1 MLCKP
6 VQIVL
11 DDLDSL
17 MEKHEI
23 DGLIAIGNA
32 FDTPDIY
39 WLTGFRSGDQITYVK
54 NRGAEPVVAAFF
66 NTLERVEK
74 ESRITRTHDLSEI
87 YIGLMKEGKSA
98 REHIDLFVEDTMK
111 NVFTGK
117 IIGVPDH
124 IPAERLVI
132 IQKMGYEVKVVPDL
146 LRDAR
151 AAKSAAE
158 IDAIKKAGDAT
169 VGGISK
175 LLEMVKDSDI
185 GPKKTLMYK
194 GEPLTVGRM
203 KLALEHFLLD
213 HGAEVASDTIL
224 AVGKR
229 AFDWHYLGA
238 PEDELKADEPTIL
251 DVFPRLKLERYVADV
266 TRTFVKGS
274 VSEKLCDMFES
285 VQIAAGAA
293 VDALKDGAKIDDV
306 NMACYESLE
315 RSGYNSRRLNPNAKE
330 GMTHGLGH
338 GIGLE
343 VHENPSM
350 YDRESYFKSGH
361 VMAIEPG
368 VYLKEIGG
376 VRIENDYLVSTDR
389 AVLLTEGIEEI
400 LYL

>member
-1 MLCKP
+1 MRRRT
-6 VQIVL
+6 VEAVL

-17 MEKHEI
+17 
-23 DGLIAIGNA
+23 

-87 YIGLMKEGKSA
+87 YIRLLKEGKNA
-98 REHIDLFVEDTMK
+98 RDHVDVFVEDTMK
-111 NVFTGK
+111 SLFTGK
-117 IIGVPDH
+117 VLGVPDH

-132 IQKMGYEVKVVPDL
+132 VQKLGYDVKVVPNL
-146 LRDAR
+146 LKDAR
-151 AAKSAAE
+151 ATKSAAE

-169 VGGISK
+169 VGGISE
-175 LLEMVKDSDI
+175 LLEIVKDSDI
-185 GPKKTLMYK
+185 GPNKTLMYK
-194 GEPLTVGRM
+194 GEALTVGRM

-213 HGAEVASDTIL
+213 QGAEAASDTIL
-224 AVGKR
+224 SVGKQG
-229 AFDWHYLGA
+229 FDWHYLGA
-238 PEDELKADEPTIL
+238 PEDELKAEEPIIL
-251 DVFPRLKLERYVADV
+251 DVFPRLKQERYVADV
-266 TRTFVKGS
+266 TRTFVKGT

-285 VQIAAGAA
+285 VQASVGAA
-293 VDALKDGAKIDDV
+293 VDALKDGTQIDDV
-306 NMACYESLE
+306 NMACSESLK
-315 RSGYNSRRLNPNAKE
+315 RSGYDSRRLNPEATE

-343 VHENPSM
+343 VHEHPSL
-350 YDRESYFKSGH
+350 YKREDYFKSGH
-361 VMAIEPG
+361 VVTIEPG
-368 VYLKEIGG
+368 VYLKEHGG

-389 AVLLTEGIEEI
+389 AVLLTEGLEEI